1 MAAAAP
7 PDPAAACDGPGWR
20 VASASVDGA
29 PAGFDAGDAGRT
41 YLWHDDGWHLRTTD
55 VNNAPHLYTGTISAS
70 PGATSV
76 DVHKIRL
83 DPADHLWV
91 DDHQVLHYSFVT
103 HAGIDGID
111 LARELRLTMLRE
123 RRGIDEDDDLLD
135 PERAADTVH
144 KSAAELD
151 ARHDSGCHG
160 PRPVGRLRSHP
171 IGKDGKL
178 PARQRWFTAPIYRSF
193 LDPDGRSLDMRLR
206 RTY

>member
-83 DPADHLWV
+83 DPANHLWGRRPPSPALLV
-91 DDHQVLHYSFVT
+91 RHPRGHRR
-103 HAGIDGID
+103 H
-111 LARELRLTMLRE
+111 RLC
-123 RRGIDEDDDLLD
+123 
-135 PERAADTVH
+135 
-144 KSAAELD
+144 S
-151 ARHDSGCHG
+151 
-160 PRPVGRLRSHP
+160 
-171 IGKDGKL
+171 
-178 PARQRWFTAPIYRSF
+178 
-193 LDPDGRSLDMRLR
+193 
-206 RTY
+206 